1 MKFDGFNNDR
11 KQFMKN
17 NKLMLKTQQRF
28 FEMYNIFTEKIK
40 NTTLG
45 SNNDKN
51 MQSND
56 RVETYAYETRKDIAS
71 EHEQIKYN
79 NIIKQNL
86 NDSQCFKTKL
96 Q

>member
-1 MKFDGFNNDR
+1 
-11 KQFMKN
+11 
-17 NKLMLKTQQRF
+17 
-28 FEMYNIFTEKIK
+28 
-40 NTTLG
+40 
-45 SNNDKN
+45 

-56 RVETYAYETRKDIAS
+56 WVETYAYETRKDIAS
-71 EHEQIKYN
+71 EYEQIKYN